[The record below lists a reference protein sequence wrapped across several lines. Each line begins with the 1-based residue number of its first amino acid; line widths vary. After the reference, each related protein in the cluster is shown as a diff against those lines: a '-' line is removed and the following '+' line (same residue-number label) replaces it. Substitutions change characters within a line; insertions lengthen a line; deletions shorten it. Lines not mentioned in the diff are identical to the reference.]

1 MARHILSALDNI
13 LPTHHAWR
21 LKVLQE
27 WPRIIGA
34 LKDKVKL
41 HKIENSFV
49 VLYVTHPGLAQEL
62 LMLSDLIREKINAVI
77 GSPRITAIHFRTA
90 RRSHTPQ
97 KTAPKSFT
105 PAAQPPAPLNAREE
119 KILATVEND
128 ELRAALSSFYRTCQS
143 RAK

>member
-1 MARHILSALDNI
+1 MARHIISALDTV

-27 WPRIIGA
+27 WPRIIGS
-34 LKDKVKL
+34 LKNKVSL

-49 VLYVTHPGLAQEL
+49 VLTVTHPGLAQEL

-90 RRSHTPQ
+90 RSSRAQEKVPQ
-97 KTAPKSFT
+97 KSFT
-105 PAAQPPAPLNAREE
+105 PAAPPPAQLNAGEE
-119 KILATVEND
+119 KVLATVEND
-128 ELRAALSSFYRTCQS
+128 ELRAALSSFYRTCKQRS
-143 RAK
+143 K